1 MMQFVSFF
9 VDPVWLSVDVYNGYN
24 VTELQPP
31 IVLMDSL
38 IKDELLAKIDDL
50 TYVDSSSSDKFGDA
64 LSRSQSV

>member
-1 MMQFVSFF
+1 MQFVSFF